1 MMMTARRIDGA
12 KREGLVSRKFA
23 FRMRIMGYYPL
34 KEAEGVR
41 TRQSVRLTPEQ
52 QADAALIAE
61 LWAAFDDAL
70 GVERAGRGWT
80 ATSVLERLIA
90 VGIDGF
96 WQEVGGRPESSGD
109 RAEFIRRAVER
120 LTSERKRRP

>member
-1 MMMTARRIDGA
+1 
-12 KREGLVSRKFA
+12 
-23 FRMRIMGYYPL
+23 MGYYPMDAGGDGRI
-34 KEAEGVR
+34 K
-41 TRQSVRLTPEQ
+41 TSVRLTSEQ
-52 QADAALIAE
+52 RADVDLIADLWNGFDAAL
-61 LWAAFDDAL
+61 
-70 GVERAGRGWT
+70 GRTGGKSWT